1 MIPNFYSVAR
11 CHPKFGTIAP
21 TLLPTPLLLYYP
33 LTHCSISQLQMP
45 LQSVDVE
52 ADPSDATMFNVLYG
66 KEAYLLACVSE
77 DAKDQWLETL
87 HAAV

>member
-1 MIPNFYSVAR
+1 
-11 CHPKFGTIAP
+11 
-21 TLLPTPLLLYYP
+21 
-33 LTHCSISQLQMP
+33 MP